1 MIVEFNIS
9 GVGMRKIFIWIT
21 TVILLYLLTSCQE
34 VIREEIKPPE
44 QPTTMIAFANK
55 SINSYFYIIVNA
67 ALEMEAKNRGWDY
80 ELVVSDY
87 DHVKQNNQL
96 INLIASKPSAI
107 ITNPINSDTL
117 SYGIEKANEQGIP
130 VCVVDTPAIG
140 GKVMLTV
147 TFDNMLAG
155 KMAAEEVVKRLKEKY
170 GKPTGVVY
178 NAYNDLSSHAW
189 NLRKQGFESVLSQ
202 YAEITYIAE
211 PGQGNPDIIYRNLNN
226 TLSTTKIDAV
236 HCSSDHQS
244 RGLVQALKDND
255 LWKPVGDENH
265 IIFVT
270 IDGDPGSIE
279 GLKEKYYDATI
290 VQDAIS
296 YGKITIEMLDKYVF
310 QGLNIPTGEQKNE
323 NSYWETYTIIT
334 NAQGYQAVIPP
345 YVMDSN
351 NYSDPKHWGNIA
363 SKDWGFKHK

>member
-1 MIVEFNIS
+1 MK
-9 GVGMRKIFIWIT
+9 KIFICIT
-21 TVILLYLLTSCQE
+21 AIIQLFLLTSCQE
-34 VIREEIKPPE
+34 VAPEEVPPE
-44 QPTTMIAFANK
+44 EKPSTVIAFANK

-67 ALEMEAKNRGWDY
+67 ALEMETKNRGWNY
-80 ELVVSDY
+80 EAVVSDY

-96 INLIASKPSAI
+96 INLISGKPSAI

-117 SYGIEKANEQGIP
+117 SFGIEKANEQGIP

-155 KMAAEEVVKRLKEKY
+155 KMAAEEIVKRLKEKY
-170 GKPTGVVY
+170 GKPMGVVY

-202 YAEITYIAE
+202 YPEVTYIAE
-211 PGQGNPDIIYRNLNN
+211 PGKGDPDIIYKNLSN

-244 RGLVQALKDND
+244 RGLVQALKDNN
-255 LWKPVGDENH
+255 LWKPIGDEDH

-279 GLKEKYYDATI
+279 GLKEKFYDATI

-296 YGKITIEMLDKYVF
+296 YGKITIEMLDKYIF
-310 QGLNIPTGEQKNE
+310 KGQDIPTGEIKNE
-323 NSYWETYTIIT
+323 NSYWETYTVIS

-345 YVMDSN
+345 YVMDIN
-351 NYSDPKHWGNIA
+351 NCSDPKHWGNIA
-363 SKDWGFKHK
+363 LNDWGFKHK